1 MKQCMEH
8 VKSNIRPIEGEK
20 IVGIASLRLDTLQ
33 DPIIW
38 WEGSKE
44 REGLG
49 FRLAKVELE

>member
-38 WEGSKE
+38 REGSKE

-49 FRLAKVELE
+49 FR